1 MKKKLVD
8 VPVQIRAA
16 AVAPG
21 TLNEEERT
29 VELVW
34 STGAAVRRFDWMT
47 ERVFIEELSM
57 DPAHVRLERLNA
69 GAPLLNTHAQWSLD
83 NVLGVVESAWVANGE
98 GRARVRFS
106 NRPEVDPVWKDV
118 ADGIIRN
125 VSVGYQVHKFR
136 DVTQAQDK
144 MKRLLAEDWEPMEI
158 SLVPVGADP
167 KSGIRVEQ
175 AFACE
180 IEMEEGGEP
189 AAAPP
194 AEAKRALEAMRRRL
208 DLAERE
214 I

>member
-1 MKKKLVD
+1 MKKKIVD
-8 VPVQIRAA
+8 VPVQVRSA

-21 TLNEEERT
+21 TVNEEQRT

-34 STGAAVRRFDWMT
+34 STGAAVRRFDWVT
-47 ERVFIEELSM
+47 ERVFTEELSM
-57 DPAHVRLERLNA
+57 DPAHVRLDRLNA
-69 GAPLLNTHAQWSLD
+69 GAPLLNTHSQWSL
-83 NVLGVVESAWVANGE
+83 NGVLGVVESAWIENGA

-106 NRPEVDPVWKDV
+106 ARPEVDPVWKDV
-118 ADGIIRN
+118 VDGIIRN

-167 KSGIRVEQ
+167 KSGIRAEQ
-175 AFACE
+175 ACACE
-180 IEMEEGGEP
+180 IEMEEGGAP

-194 AEAKRALEAMRRRL
+194 AEARRVMDWARRRL
-208 DLAERE
+208 DMAERE
-214 I
+214 F